1 MYGFRTLP
9 CKTRLCSIWRGCEKT
24 ISCRLKLSLNTS
36 VIIELIRK
44 EFILELRRKSVIA
57 GLGLYLFSL
66 IFICYLTFNLKQN
79 TISPYTW
86 SALFWLTI
94 LFSVVNSVA
103 KSFIG
108 EKKGIFIYLYTVASP
123 QDIIVSKIVYNILLC
138 WVITLAGYGLFSV
151 FIFNPVQDQLIF
163 FSVLFLTAVGFS
175 TSLSLISGIAAKAN
189 NSNVLMAV
197 LSFPVVISILLM
209 AVRATKNA
217 LDGIDRAASTDELL
231 NLVAINCIAGALGYI
246 LFPYIWRS

>member
-1 MYGFRTLP
+1 M
-9 CKTRLCSIWRGCEKT
+9 
-24 ISCRLKLSLNTS
+24 NTS

>member
-1 MYGFRTLP
+1 MNRIIVQL
-9 CKTRLCSIWRGCEKT
+9 
-24 ISCRLKLSLNTS
+24 LK
-36 VIIELIRK
+36 K

-79 TISPYTW
+79 SISPATW

-108 EKKGIFIYLYTVASP
+108 EKKGVFIYLYTIASP
-123 QDIIVSKIVYNILLC
+123 QQIIISKILYNTLLC
-138 WVITLAGYGLFSV
+138 WLISLTGYLLFSI
-151 FIFNPVQDQLIF
+151 FIFNPVQDQLTF
-163 FSVLFLTAVGFS
+163 FMVLLLASVGFS

-217 LDGIDRAASTDELL
+217 LDGLELSASSDELL
-231 NLVAINCIAGALGYI
+231 NLLAINIISGALGYI